1 MACKFHAFMTHTTPL
16 TRNAPP
22 RPALLR
28 ALGGLTLAIAL
39 SSAAQAERAD
49 RLQKINI
56 AADQSGQI
64 DLQNQVVVYTGNVVI
79 SRGTMVIRSA
89 RVEVR
94 QLPSG
99 YYTAVAFGA
108 PNKPAT
114 FRQKRDG
121 VDEYIEGE
129 AERLEYD
136 GRADLVKF
144 ITNAQLRRLR
154 GATPADEI
162 AGNLITYDATTE
174 KMTVSGGAKATP
186 ANPGGRVTATLSP
199 REGSEAAAEVA
210 AAASAAAAAPLKL
223 SPALG
228 SASAPAPAAKGSKP

>member
-1 MACKFHAFMTHTTPL
+1 MACKFHAFMSRTPFSSPCVSL
-16 TRNAPP
+16 
-22 RPALLR
+22 RPAVR
-28 ALGGLTLAIAL
+28 HGLGAVCLAVVLVSPAH
-39 SSAAQAERAD
+39 AERGD

-56 AADQSGQI
+56 AADESGQI

-79 SRGTMVIRSA
+79 SRGTMVIRAA

-94 QLPSG
+94 QLPNG

-108 PNKPAT
+108 ANRPAT

-121 VDEYIEGE
+121 VDEHIEGE
-129 AERLEYD
+129 AARLEYD

-144 ITNAQLRRLR
+144 ITNAQVRRLR
-154 GATPADEI
+154 GAIPADEI

-199 REGSEAAAEVA
+199 REDSEAAAERA
-210 AAASAAAAAPLKL
+210 AAASAAASAPLKL
-223 SPALG
+223 SPSLG
-228 SASAPAPAAKGSKP
+228 SSAPAPKGKP

>member
-1 MACKFHAFMTHTTPL
+1 MACKFHAFMTHSTVSFRFAQL
-16 TRNAPP
+16 
-22 RPALLR
+22 RPALR
-28 ALGGLTLAIAL
+28 HGFGALFLAVAL
-39 SSAAQAERAD
+39 VSSAHAERGD

-56 AADQSGQI
+56 AADESGQI

-79 SRGTMVIRSA
+79 SRGTMVIRAA

-108 PNKPAT
+108 ANKPAT

-129 AERLEYD
+129 AARLEYD
-136 GRADLVKF
+136 GRADLVRF
-144 ITNAQLRRLR
+144 ITDAQVRRLR

-199 REGSEAAAEVA
+199 REGSEAAAEMA
-210 AAASAAAAAPLKL
+210 TAASAAASAPLKL
-223 SPALG
+223 SPTLG
-228 SASAPAPAAKGSKP
+228 ASAPAPKGKP